1 MLLFF
6 WKNIEQPGGNIMGS
20 MYLMCGHIA
29 SGKSYFAKR
38 FAEKKGLRYLDID
51 ACYSIYNGDEKIHE
65 NKFEVWILFYQLIH
79 QAAMLGQ
86 NVIVDTNAP
95 LTSYRDEFLN
105 WFPEFEKH
113 HLIWIDAD
121 PQLAWENNCRR
132 ERRVGRDVFDSLVA
146 QFQIPSPQEGTT
158 VSRSAWD
165 SICRIENVHNQ
176 FQRPEFIKGE
186 AWDCAL

>member
-1 MLLFF
+1 
-6 WKNIEQPGGNIMGS
+6 MGS

-86 NVIVDTNAP
+86 HVIVDTNAP
-95 LTSYRDEFLN
+95 LESYRDEFLN

-165 SICRIENVHNQ
+165 SICRIENVNNQ
-176 FQRPEFIKGE
+176 FQSPEFIKGE

>member
-1 MLLFF
+1 MR
-6 WKNIEQPGGNIMGS
+6 NS
-20 MYLMCGHIA
+20 
-29 SGKSYFAKR
+29 
-38 FAEKKGLRYLDID
+38 LRYLDID

-105 WFPEFEKH
+105 WFPEFDRH
-113 HLIWIDAD
+113 HLIWI
-121 PQLAWENNCRR
+121 R
-132 ERRVGRDVFDSLVA
+132 EVFDHLVE
-146 QFQIPSPQEGTT
+146 QFQVPDPEEGTT

-165 SICRIENVHNQ
+165 SICRIENRNNS
-176 FQRPEFIKGE
+176 FQAPEFIKG
-186 AWDCAL
+186 APWDCSL

>member
-1 MLLFF
+1 
-6 WKNIEQPGGNIMGS
+6 MGS
-20 MYLMCGHIA
+20 MFLMCGHIA

-38 FAEKKGLRYLDID
+38 FAAKNSLRYLDID

-105 WFPEFEKH
+105 WFPEFDRH

-121 PQLAWENNCRR
+121 PQLAWANNCGR
-132 ERRVGRDVFDSLVA
+132 ERHVSREVFDHLVE
-146 QFQIPSPQEGTT
+146 QFQVPDPEEGTT

-165 SICRIENVHNQ
+165 SICRIENRNNS
-176 FQRPEFIKGE
+176 FQAPEFIKG
-186 AWDCAL
+186 APWDCSL